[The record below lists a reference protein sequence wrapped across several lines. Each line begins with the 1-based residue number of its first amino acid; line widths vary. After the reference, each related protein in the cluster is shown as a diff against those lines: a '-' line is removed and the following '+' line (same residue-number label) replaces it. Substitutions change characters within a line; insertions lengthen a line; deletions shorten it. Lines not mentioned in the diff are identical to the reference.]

1 MQILYIYI
9 PVDGQ
14 PQLRTPF
21 CVKRVSTHES
31 FHGSYKF
38 MVWIKLL
45 TEASSLA
52 LAKSIS

>member
-9 PVDGQ
+9 SVDGQ

-31 FHGSYKF
+31 FHCSYKF

-45 TEASSLA
+45 TEASPLA